1 MSITE
6 NNFWNTLQSWF
17 RKFVKIETFLT
28 VLSSVRSFVMI
39 ERFTSFTVNTC
50 VLWCLV
56 LQRFLIQT
64 VVYGFSKKSQ
74 KQFGSVNLG
83 SCKRAPRTAGRSLM
97 CSKTGSQYHP
107 IHENGYQYLIG
118 RILTTV
124 SPQKCQ
130 KVISFVCVIFVEQFS
145 FFTIREIDRQTVKM
159 ILITNYCQ
167 KCLVEEHQITFTFSR
182 LA

>member
-1 MSITE
+1 MMSITE

-28 VLSSVRSFVMI
+28 VLSSVRCFVMI
-39 ERFTSFTVNTC
+39 ERFTVNTC

-56 LQRFLIQT
+56 LQRFLLQT
-64 VVYGFSKKSQ
+64 VVHGFSKKSQ

-83 SCKRAPRTAGRSLM
+83 SCKRAPRTAGRSHM

-107 IHENGYQYLIG
+107 IHKNGYQYLIG

-124 SPQKCQ
+124 SPP
-130 KVISFVCVIFVEQFS
+130 KVPKSNIICLRDSCRTIFIFHAP
-145 FFTIREIDRQTVKM
+145 RNRQTDSKNDFDNKLLLEM
-159 ILITNYCQ
+159 
-167 KCLVEEHQITFTFSR
+167 FG
-182 LA
+182 